1 MAEHVHHPTFMN
13 PEEDDNEDLFV
24 LAVEVI
30 MLNLIILSSFSSFN
44 KIWMNQLIKININH
58 NLSFSLCR

>member
-1 MAEHVHHPTFMN
+1 MAEHVHHPPFMN